1 MNYKVSPQNTV
12 SAGAVKVL
20 LIGEGLN
27 GSRGDKLFEN
37 LQADNRSGF
46 ESRDI
51 EKICLPEVENV
62 EAELE
67 RSLEE
72 KSHNVVLC
80 TGTALWE
87 FLKRSSE
94 SAQGDEGSTGLEGI
108 ARLLHETRSAVLLLS
123 EERGIKLCVEAMTVG
138 RALSIHIDAVIDTT
152 PDELLFEKLQ
162 ALISAS
168 IKQQELTEQ
177 AELVE
182 ETNNHLIR
190 EQEVAKAVFEKVASE
205 HRIDLPNVRQWL
217 SPIAVFNGDVFMA
230 APTPKHDLLVL
241 LGDFT
246 GHGLG
251 AALGAIPLASAFYR
265 MAGKGFALKDIVI
278 ELNKRLH
285 ESLPT
290 GFFCCSLIAKIDF
303 ESNSI
308 EYINAGL
315 PDCYWLKR
323 KTGQLHPLVS
333 SALPLGILA
342 PSQFELDLQR
352 ASISQGDSLFLLSDG
367 LLETENNY
375 GEAFGTHRVVKCINN
390 EFMRSRELDRSGKFL
405 EAIKQEVKQFCGS
418 HERADDIS
426 FAEVEIVDFETFRA
440 SYTPVAIGEVQH
452 DADWKLAFG
461 FGAKSLRNRDPVPQ
475 VLNLLLEEPGLRDN
489 AGPVYSIVSELFNN
503 ALDHGVLE
511 LDSEIKKG
519 PSGFAAY
526 YETRNQ
532 RLLELESGQIDF
544 EISYEACQETG
555 TLDITVTDSG
565 AGFDWYNGLKAA
577 KLALQGDDS
586 ELKSHGRGIPL
597 LHELCDHIS
606 YSGRGNTV
614 KVVFSWDR
622 SLEESQLEDSRKIA

>member
-1 MNYKVSPQNTV
+1 MNKLASQY
-12 SAGAVKVL
+12 SASSSQTINVIF
-20 LIGEGLN
+20 IGDGLN

-37 LQADNRSGF
+37 LSKGNRATLEG
-46 ESRDI
+46 R
-51 EKICLPEVENV
+51 EVEKV
-62 EAELE
+62 CLDAVDTLAPMLE
-67 RSLEE
+67 CSTED
-72 KSHNVVLC
+72 KSVNIVLC
-80 TGTALWE
+80 SGESLRT
-87 FLKRSSE
+87 FLKQNSSAEE
-94 SAQGDEGSTGLEGI
+94 SEESNSSLEGI
-108 ARLLHETRSAVLLLS
+108 ARLLHETNTAVLLLS
-123 EERGIKLCVEAMTVG
+123 DENRIDLCVEAMTVG

-152 PDELLFEKLQ
+152 PDELLFQKLQ

-168 IKQQELTEQ
+168 VKQQELTEQ
-177 AELVE
+177 SLLIE

-230 APTPKHDLLVL
+230 APTPKHELLVL

-290 GFFCCSLIAKIDF
+290 GFFCCSLVVKIDF

-323 KTGQLHPLVS
+323 KTGQLQPLVS

-342 PSQFELDLQR
+342 PSQFDLELQR
-352 ASISQGDSLFLLSDG
+352 ATISQGDSLFMFSDG
-367 LLETENNY
+367 LLETENNF

-390 EFMRSRELDRSGKFL
+390 EFIRARELDRGGQFL
-405 EAIKQEVKQFCGS
+405 DAIKQEVKQFCGG

-426 FAEVEIVDFETFRA
+426 FAEVEIVDFETFRS
-440 SYTPVAIGEVQH
+440 SYTPAEITEVQH
-452 DADWKLAFG
+452 DADWALSYG

-475 VLNLLLEEPGLRDN
+475 VLNLLLEESGLREN
-489 AGPVYSIVSELFNN
+489 AGPVFSIVSELFNN

-519 PSGFAAY
+519 PSGFARY
-526 YETRNQ
+526 YETRAK
-532 RLLELESGQIDF
+532 RLLELEHGQIDF
-544 EISYEACQETG
+544 EIRYEACQETG

-565 AGFDWYNGLKAA
+565 SGFDWYNGLKSA
-577 KLALQGDDS
+577 KLALQGETS

-597 LHELCDHIS
+597 LHELCDHIN
-606 YSGRGNTV
+606 YSGRGNSV
-614 KVVFSWDR
+614 KVVYSWDR
-622 SLEESQLEDSRKIA
+622 TLEDSDVQQTRKIA